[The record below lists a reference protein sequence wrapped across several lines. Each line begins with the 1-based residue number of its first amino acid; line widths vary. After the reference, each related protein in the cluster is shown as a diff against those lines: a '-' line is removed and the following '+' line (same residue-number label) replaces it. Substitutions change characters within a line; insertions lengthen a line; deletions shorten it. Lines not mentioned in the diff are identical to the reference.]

1 LISLAERGEEMN
13 LKMIYGKIIL
23 QKLEYFYA
31 LGTYAKG

>member
-1 LISLAERGEEMN
+1 MIKLTEREDETN
-13 LKMIYGKIIL
+13 LKMIYGKNIL